1 MVELVET
8 RGCQMPLS
16 EHEQRLL
23 DQMER
28 ALASEDPKFASALR
42 GTVRGTVRKQVST
55 PGAGLAVVAIVL
67 GLAALIAS
75 VTMNIPA
82 IGIVGFTAVVFG
94 LFLIVTR
101 TSEKKVTGPQPGT
114 QDKRSHPGFLQGL
127 EDRWDRRQDNQ

>member
-1 MVELVET
+1 
-8 RGCQMPLS
+8 MPLS

-42 GTVRGTVRKQVST
+42 GSVRSSVRKQTAT
-55 PGAGLAVVAIVL
+55 PGASAIGAGAGLAVVTVVL

-75 VTMNIPA
+75 VIMNIPA
-82 IGIVGFTAVVFG
+82 VGIVGFIAVVFG

-101 TSEKKVTGPQPGT
+101 SSEKKITGAQSSA
-114 QDKRSHPGFLQGL
+114 QDKRNNPGFLQGL

>member
-1 MVELVET
+1 
-8 RGCQMPLS
+8 MPLS

-42 GTVRGTVRKQVST
+42 GSVRGSVRKPATT
-55 PGAGLAVVAIVL
+55 PGAPTLGAGAGLAVLAIVL
-67 GLAALIAS
+67 GLAALVAS
-75 VTMNIPA
+75 VTTNVPV
-82 IGIVGFTAVVFG
+82 IGIVGFIAVVFG

-101 TSEKKVTGPQPGT
+101 SSEKKITGQQPGA
-114 QDKRSHPGFLQGL
+114 QDKRSNPGFLQGL

>member
-1 MVELVET
+1 
-8 RGCQMPLS
+8 MPLS

-42 GTVRGTVRKQVST
+42 GSVRGSVRKQTAT
-55 PGAGLAVVAIVL
+55 PGASAIGAGAGLAVVTVVL

-75 VTMNIPA
+75 VIMNIPA
-82 IGIVGFTAVVFG
+82 VGIVGFIAVVFG

-101 TSEKKVTGPQPGT
+101 SSEKKITGAQSSA
-114 QDKRSHPGFLQGL
+114 QDKRNNPGFLQGL

>member
-1 MVELVET
+1 
-8 RGCQMPLS
+8 MPLS

-42 GTVRGTVRKQVST
+42 GSVRGSVRKPAAT
-55 PGAGLAVVAIVL
+55 PGASGIGAGAGLAAVAIVL
-67 GLAALIAS
+67 GLAALVAS

-82 IGIVGFTAVVFG
+82 VGIVGFIAVVFG

-101 TSEKKVTGPQPGT
+101 STEKKVTGPQPSA
-114 QDKRSHPGFLQGL
+114 QDKRNNPGFLQGL

>member
-1 MVELVET
+1 
-8 RGCQMPLS
+8 MPLS

-42 GTVRGTVRKQVST
+42 GSVRGSVRKQTDT
-55 PGAGLAVVAIVL
+55 PGASAIGAGAGLAVVTVVL

-75 VTMNIPA
+75 VIMNIPA
-82 IGIVGFTAVVFG
+82 VGIVGFIAVVFG

-101 TSEKKVTGPQPGT
+101 SSEKKITGAQSSA
-114 QDKRSHPGFLQGL
+114 QDKRNNPGFLQGL